1 MVRKLKLT
9 KKEDNKQQTIWETN
23 AYYRKRYL
31 KGGLY
36 LLIQNLVDWECSN
49 NLKWIYS
56 MRKPINIAN
65 HAIQMNNDFTLDNNT
80 RFESGYVIPK
90 WCSIFSQYYIAKDQ
104 GDGWLYSNN
113 PFLLRPF
120 LRFCA
125 YCNPHHIASI

>member
-49 NLKWIYS
+49 NLK
-56 MRKPINIAN
+56 
-65 HAIQMNNDFTLDNNT
+65 
-80 RFESGYVIPK
+80 
-90 WCSIFSQYYIAKDQ
+90 
-104 GDGWLYSNN
+104 
-113 PFLLRPF
+113 
-120 LRFCA
+120 
-125 YCNPHHIASI
+125 

>member
-31 KGGLY
+31 KGA
-36 LLIQNLVDWECSN
+36 N
-49 NLKWIYS
+49 IYS
-56 MRKPINIAN
+56 FKFLPIARVVIILNEYIQCERPINIAN

-90 WCSIFSQYYIAKDQ
+90 
-104 GDGWLYSNN
+104 
-113 PFLLRPF
+113 
-120 LRFCA
+120 
-125 YCNPHHIASI
+125 